1 MAFSI
6 LLQILYM
13 KFIYAIGIS
22 LISLFS
28 FSQVTPEL
36 FLAELTKQFPNV
48 RDFTLSPNGKEILF
62 TAQSVMGNLSAIVSV
77 KKENNIW
84 SQPEIASFSGMHF
97 DLEPYFASNGL
108 TLYFVSSRPLDQSQ
122 IQQKDFDIWFVE
134 RATLDAAWSEPKNIG
149 SPINTEDGEFY
160 PSIANNG
167 DFYFTRDNPDLKT
180 KDDIYKSVY
189 ENNRYQKP
197 KKLPMSINTE
207 GYEYNAFI
215 APDASYIIFGSYN
228 RKDGFGSGDLYI
240 SFQTEDG
247 WTPAENLGANINSN
261 KMDYCPFVD
270 TKTNTLYFT
279 SKRDHT
285 KVQQEKA
292 LTTEEFISELHKADN
307 GSSRL
312 YQVSIDA
319 LLKQ

>member
-1 MAFSI
+1 
-6 LLQILYM
+6 M
-13 KFIYAIGIS
+13 KLIYVLGIS
-22 LISLFS
+22 LISMLS
-28 FSQVTPEL
+28 FSQETPEL

-48 RDFTLSPNGKEILF
+48 RDFTLSPNGNEILF

-77 KKENNIW
+77 KKENNSW

-108 TLYFVSSRPLDQSQ
+108 TLYFVSSRPLNQTQ
-122 IQQKDFDIWFVE
+122 TEQKDFDIWFVE
-134 RATLDAAWSEPKNIG
+134 RTTLNAAWSEPKNMG
-149 SPINTEDGEFY
+149 SSINTEHGEFY

-167 DFYFTRDNPDLKT
+167 NFYFTRDNPDLKT
-180 KDDIYKSVY
+180 KDDIYVSELINNNY
-189 ENNRYQKP
+189 EVPN
-197 KKLPMSINTE
+197 KLSDSINSE

-215 APDASYIIFGSYN
+215 APDESYIIFGSYN

-292 LTTEEFISELHKADN
+292 LTTEEFISELHKANN